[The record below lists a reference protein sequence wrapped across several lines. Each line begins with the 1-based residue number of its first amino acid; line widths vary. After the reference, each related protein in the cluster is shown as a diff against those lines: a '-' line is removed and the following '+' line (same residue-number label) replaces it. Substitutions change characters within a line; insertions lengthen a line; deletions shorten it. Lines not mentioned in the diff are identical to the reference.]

1 MVVPTTLAVRT
12 RAGEFVFTSFGVS
25 AVGDTRDIASVIV
38 LVPLYQA
45 PCGLA
50 GTGTYAS
57 SVEIALNGVIALT
70 QFSQIWNAASAIKF
84 KIALFFDHIS
94 VFARL
99 LWCSWRCFDDVK
111 AGLEGE
117 NDAQCCV
124 AKFLDLVRFIHE
136 LWISLN
142 LNGLRLAC

>member
-50 GTGTYAS
+50 GTDTYAS
-57 SVEIALNGVIALT
+57 SVEIALNGEIALT
-70 QFSQIWNAASAIKF
+70 QFLQIWNAASAIKF
-84 KIALFFDHIS
+84 KIAFFFDHIRVFIQLLW
-94 VFARL
+94 VFAGD
-99 LWCSWRCFDDVK
+99 LWSEKHV
-111 AGLEGE
+111 
-117 NDAQCCV
+117 
-124 AKFLDLVRFIHE
+124 
-136 LWISLN
+136 
-142 LNGLRLAC
+142 